1 MRISDWSSDVCSS
14 DLRLAE
20 QLRHRGG
27 DDEEG
32 EQRQQREIGNVAGME
47 EPVGPGADEHAF
59 DQFVGPAPR
68 PDLGEVSIEPDA
80 RRAAAPAPLLGR
92 DGGDVLHAA
101 LDAQTGAR
109 VSLVAAVPG
118 LYDVGDRSS
127 VVEGK
132 MV

>member
-1 MRISDWSSDVCSS
+1 MD
-14 DLRLAE
+14 
-20 QLRHRGG
+20 
-27 DDEEG
+27 
-32 EQRQQREIGNVAGME
+32 

-109 VSLVAAVPG
+109 VSLVAAGPG
-118 LYDVGDRSS
+118 LDEVGERRIVGGQIDHPRSAERR
-127 VVEGK
+127 VGKEGVSTCK
-132 MV
+132 YRWSR